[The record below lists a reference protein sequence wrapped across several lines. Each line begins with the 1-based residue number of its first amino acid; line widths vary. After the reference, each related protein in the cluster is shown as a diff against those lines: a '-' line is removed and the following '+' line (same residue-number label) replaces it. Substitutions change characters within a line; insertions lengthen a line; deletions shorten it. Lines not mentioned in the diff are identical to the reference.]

1 MSVKP
6 KSGNYKS
13 RSDARR
19 TLRLV
24 HSGEGYTGSIEWPS
38 DDAETDK
45 SHRTIRRGG
54 LFSEL
59 IMPRVDVSTDIE
71 SPIFYAIPDILT
83 EAQEAIVFGGG
94 EALAQKS
101 GIPLEEL
108 KSLLVEINDLN
119 VHLLMRLKMF
129 FGIIRF

>member
-1 MSVKP
+1 
-6 KSGNYKS
+6 
-13 RSDARR
+13 
-19 TLRLV
+19 
-24 HSGEGYTGSIEWPS
+24 
-38 DDAETDK
+38 
-45 SHRTIRRGG
+45 
-54 LFSEL
+54 
-59 IMPRVDVSTDIE
+59 MPRVDVSTDIE
-71 SPIFYAIPDILT
+71 APIFYAIPDILT
-83 EAQEAIVFGGG
+83 EVQEAIVFGGG